1 MRILI
6 KNGRVIDTK
15 NNIDDVLDIL
25 IENGV
30 ISEIDKNLDYK
41 GSDIEEIDATG
52 KIVAPGLIDMHCHL
66 REPGQEYKEDI
77 ESGTRSAAKGGFTSV
92 ACMPNTNPVI
102 DNVTVVEYIKS
113 RAASVGCI
121 NVFPIGA
128 ISKGLKG
135 EELAEIGELKFAGVV
150 AVSDDGRP
158 VNNPQLMRNAL
169 VYASTFDTPVISH
182 CEDISL
188 QNGGTMNEGYTSTR
202 LGLRGISRAS
212 EEVMVSR
219 DIIIAEST
227 NTPVHIAH
235 ISTKGSVEIVR
246 EAKKRGVKVTCETC
260 PHYFTLTEEAVEGYN
275 TNAKMN
281 PPLRTADDVE
291 AIKQG
296 LKDGTIDVIATDH
309 APHHIDEKN
318 CEFERALNGIVG
330 FETALGLGVTYLV
343 ETGVLTVN
351 ELLEKMTLAPANI
364 LGINKGTLS
373 VNSSADIIIIDTNDE
388 YEVNVNDFQ
397 SKSKNSP
404 YNGWKLKGKAVY
416 TIVGGKVVVQD
427 GII

>member
-6 KNGRVIDTK
+6 KNGRVIDPK
-15 NNIDDVLDIL
+15 NNIDDVFDIL
-25 IENGV
+25 IEKGV
-30 ISEIDKNLDYK
+30 ISEIDKDLDYK
-41 GSDIEEIDATG
+41 GVDIEEIDATG

-92 ACMPNTNPVI
+92 ACMPNTSPVV

-113 RAASVGCI
+113 RAASVGCV

-169 VYASTFDTPVISH
+169 VYAGTFDTPVISH
-182 CEDISL
+182 CEDLAL

-202 LGLRGISRAS
+202 LGLRGINRAS

-227 NTPVHIAH
+227 STAVHIAH
-235 ISTKGSVEIVR
+235 ISTRGSVEIVR

-260 PHYFTLTEEAVEGYN
+260 PHYFTLTDEAVEGYN

-309 APHHIDEKN
+309 APHSLDEKN

-330 FETALGLGVTYLV
+330 FETALSLGVTYLV
-343 ETGVLTVN
+343 ETGVLTMN
-351 ELLEKMTLAPANI
+351 SLLEKMTSAPAHI

-373 VNSSADIIIIDTNDE
+373 VNASADIVIIDVTDE
-388 YEVNVNDFQ
+388 YEVNINEFQ

-404 YNGWKLKGKAVY
+404 YNGWKLKGKALY
-416 TIVGGKVVVQD
+416 TIVGGKLVVQD